1 MRQFTGALARSH
13 QSHPLQTCLKRQQ
26 RISRNGFVNGARF
39 APSFSHPVTAA
50 RHGNVNTAR
59 LDLPVAAEPVMAA
72 SRSSTAT
79 LAAAKTAATKPTTT
93 YWPCK
98 DGQLVRV
105 VQTSGA
111 QGNHTLEITVER
123 VQGNQE
129 AQLLWYVTEVLIND
143 LYPYSASTLKYFILI
158 ALKFSFLTG

>member
-39 APSFSHPVTAA
+39 APSISHPVTAA

-79 LAAAKTAATKPTTT
+79 PAAAKTAATKPTTT

-98 DGQLVRV
+98 DGPCCADERCTGKSYSGDYRRESARKPRSAAVMVR
-105 VQTSGA
+105 
-111 QGNHTLEITVER
+111 N
-123 VQGNQE
+123 
-129 AQLLWYVTEVLIND
+129 
-143 LYPYSASTLKYFILI
+143 
-158 ALKFSFLTG
+158 